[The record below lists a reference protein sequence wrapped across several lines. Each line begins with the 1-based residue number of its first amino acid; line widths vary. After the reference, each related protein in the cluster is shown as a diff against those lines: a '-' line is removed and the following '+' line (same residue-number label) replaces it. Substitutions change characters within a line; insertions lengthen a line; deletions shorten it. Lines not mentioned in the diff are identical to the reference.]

1 MRRMTMRRSWTR
13 TAHREMPANS
23 HSLPAGARLTMRA
36 EKFVK
41 VICSIQIVEYT
52 RRKEYRFKQ
61 SSA

>member
-1 MRRMTMRRSWTR
+1 
-13 TAHREMPANS
+13 MPANS
-23 HSLPAGARLTMRA
+23 HSLRADARAVTRA

-41 VICSIQIVEYT
+41 VICSIEIAEYT

>member
-1 MRRMTMRRSWTR
+1 MPEIRMYCRAQR
-13 TAHREMPANS
+13 
-23 HSLPAGARLTMRA
+23 GAAVRA

-41 VICSIQIVEYT
+41 VISFIQSNRYT

>member
-1 MRRMTMRRSWTR
+1 MRRMTMRRSPTHTER
-13 TAHREMPANS
+13 REMPANS
-23 HSLPAGARLTMRA
+23 HSLRVGARTATRA

-41 VICSIQIVEYT
+41 VICSIRIVEYT